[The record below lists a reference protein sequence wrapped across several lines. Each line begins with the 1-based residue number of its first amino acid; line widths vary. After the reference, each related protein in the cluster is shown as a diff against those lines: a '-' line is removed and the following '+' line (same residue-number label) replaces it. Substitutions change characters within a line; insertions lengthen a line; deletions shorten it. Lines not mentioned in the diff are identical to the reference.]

1 MERVRVGEGG
11 IRGKKREGE
20 RGDER
25 KKGGERIESC
35 GRDNKDGKVMKVTT
49 MNRKSCG
56 TCAVNRHNN
65 YIIAGLI
72 AFNGKI
78 TR

>member
-1 MERVRVGEGG
+1 MEREREEGMERVRVGEEGMG
-11 IRGKKREGE
+11 GKKREGE

-35 GRDNKDGKVMKVTT
+35 GRDNKDGEVVKVTT

-56 TCAVNRHNN
+56 
-65 YIIAGLI
+65 ID
-72 AFNGKI
+72 I
-78 TR
+78 TIMS